1 MWILINP
8 SMTDG
13 ALKHNGKALLS
24 AEGPETC
31 SKLCHK
37 CTSNSVENNN
47 LRAHHNTTHLHGRL
61 SPLFTREFVILLVRW
76 ASSRAQWS
84 LSHAPCAATGLRATA
99 IQEHSLCHAKPLSPV
114 SPSWPCHYPPTLPT
128 WTQNRCSKEISMG
141 SSFKILYFFLK
152 PKTWIKGNITN
163 TH

>member
-13 ALKHNGKALLS
+13 ALEHNGKALLS
-24 AEGPETC
+24 AERLETC

-84 LSHAPCAATGLRATA
+84 LSHAPCAATMAWEPQRSRNAACATL
-99 IQEHSLCHAKPLSPV
+99 SLWPLSVLLGHAIIPQH
-114 SPSWPCHYPPTLPT
+114 CLPEHRIDV
-128 WTQNRCSKEISMG
+128 QKRFPREVHSKYFT
-141 SSFKILYFFLK
+141 SS
-152 PKTWIKGNITN
+152 
-163 TH
+163 